1 MRFRVYGHTDLVGSD
16 QYNKTLGL
24 RRAQAVV
31 AYFASQGISRDRLEA
46 LASFGETQPVVPTN
60 EEEVRNRRT
69 VTEVSGFVEDTPGE
83 LNGKYAEIIFR
94 DYVASA
100 AIEPTIGGITGSELA
115 TGQ

>member
-1 MRFRVYGHTDLVGSD
+1 M
-16 QYNKTLGL
+16 
-24 RRAQAVV
+24 
-31 AYFASQGISRDRLEA
+31 
-46 LASFGETQPVVPTN
+46 
-60 EEEVRNRRT
+60 
-69 VTEVSGFVEDTPGE
+69 TEVSGFVEDTPGE